1 MNITV
6 KEKSRNVHIVESTVK
21 GGWEQWYLLI
31 SDTHRDNPDCK
42 DELLLKHLNQAKQ
55 RDAGILIFGDYFC
68 CMQGKYDKRADKSKL
83 RPEHRG
89 TNYFDLLNQ
98 TEVQFLKPYVNNLIL
113 ITEGNHE
120 NGVRKNHEFDL
131 LDRLVGA
138 LNTSDPLPS
147 IPVFKGGY
155 GGYVVFK
162 FVEGPEG
169 SVQRSQ
175 SIKLKYRHSGGSL
188 GEITKGTLGV
198 DRMAKTFPD
207 ADIIV
212 TGDNHEAWTMEI
224 VQEKLNAQFNVEQR
238 TQLHI
243 KTATYKD
250 EYKVGHSGWHVERN
264 APPKPLGGYWL
275 RFYYIKNEIKY
286 EIIRTEQ

>member
-1 MNITV
+1 MNIAV
-6 KEKSRNVHIVESTVK
+6 KEKSRNVHVIESKVK
-21 GGWEQWYLLI
+21 SGWEQWYLLI

-55 RDAGILIFGDYFC
+55 RNAGILIFGDYFC

-89 TNYFDLLNQ
+89 SNYFDLLNSS
-98 TEVQFLKPYVNNLIL
+98 EVQFLKPFADNLIL

-120 NGVRKNHEFDL
+120 NSVKNRHEFDM
-131 LDRLVGA
+131 LDRLVGS
-138 LNTSDPLPS
+138 LNTLIPAPT

-155 GGYVVFK
+155 GGYVIFR
-162 FVEGPEG
+162 FREGNDE
-169 SVQRSQ
+169 SKQRSS

-188 GEITKGTLGV
+188 GEISKGVLGV

-212 TGDNHEAWTMEI
+212 TGDNHESWVMEV
-224 VQEKLNAQFNVEQR
+224 VQEKLSHLFDVEQK
-238 TQLHI
+238 TQTHI

-275 RFYYIKNEIKY
+275 RFYYSSHEVKY
-286 EIIRTEQ
+286 EVIRTEQ